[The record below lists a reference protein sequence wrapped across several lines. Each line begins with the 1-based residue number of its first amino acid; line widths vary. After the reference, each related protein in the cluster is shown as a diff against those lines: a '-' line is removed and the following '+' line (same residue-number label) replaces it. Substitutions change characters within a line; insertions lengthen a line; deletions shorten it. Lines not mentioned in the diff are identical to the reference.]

1 VSLEETLQSLAYELA
16 KRGVKHVPRPKFFMT
31 SHEGAVG
38 YAVHDAMTPSRLYT
52 FEYRDSAMPA
62 VAVIANSATWAE
74 LAAHNLARAYRPVL
88 P

>member
-1 VSLEETLQSLAYELA
+1 
-16 KRGVKHVPRPKFFMT
+16 
-31 SHEGAVG
+31 
-38 YAVHDAMTPSRLYT
+38 
-52 FEYRDSAMPA
+52 MPA